1 MAKLSSMMLKPTE
14 ENNKNRGNQISKIL
28 TAEKKATSQEINLK
42 RVAITIFLEAEK
54 LTLTKNWGRILGSSQ
69 MKLEKYKIMAR
80 RRRSVDVLS

>member
-54 LTLTKNWGRILGSSQ
+54 LTLTKN
-69 MKLEKYKIMAR
+69 
-80 RRRSVDVLS
+80 